1 MTTEHGMN
9 IMGWVGSVLVWLTFV
24 YQIRQIIVVR
34 HRRKHLKEILLA
46 GLAQQTGLSVT
57 QVCAALD
64 AGEAMFEQRVRE
76 MGGHVR

>member
-1 MTTEHGMN
+1 MMWQE
-9 IMGWVGSVLVWLTFV
+9 IKSLF
-24 YQIRQIIVVR
+24 
-34 HRRKHLKEILLA
+34 HL
-46 GLAQQTGLSVT
+46 QQTGLSAT